1 MIMIRQR
8 MQHAIE
14 DKLSATQY
22 GFRPKRST
30 SHAIYIIRR
39 LQDYAEVKGTQLSL
53 ALLNWEKAFDKI
65 QHDKLYEAMQRMGFK
80 GHDRKVIENC
90 YRNPTFL

>member
-1 MIMIRQR
+1 MVF
-8 MQHAIE
+8 
-14 DKLSATQY
+14 D

-30 SHAIYIIRR
+30 VYISRYLRNSSIRR

-65 QHDKLYEAMQRMGFK
+65 QHDKLYEAMQRMGFSE
-80 GHDRKVIENC
+80 HDRKVIENC